1 MSDTLESDGGPIELA
16 PRAVEVAAAP
26 RAGVP
31 VAEGETAR
39 LEKPVKKAAAPR
51 LVERA
56 LWEAPEEAGGRTWV
70 VMMVLVGLLGL
81 YGWALASFYAGA
93 HGGVDQNGYL
103 MTARLIAGERNVD
116 APAAAAATRPA
127 FGWVRE
133 RLSFVPESPYQFAGR
148 MDVMTEPFGPA
159 STTQPAAYR
168 IYAKYPFGYPLMAAV
183 GRWIGGLDGM
193 YVVNPLCTVLACY
206 FAFFL
211 FRQAVSPFMSLLG
224 VVWLACNPLVLN
236 YANDANSHASTLFWV
251 TVGAWGLVSWLRVG
265 GFVRAAV
272 GGLALGY
279 ACTIRYSEFLLVL
292 PVVFAAGARLRLRRR
307 SVWESVALVAA
318 WALPVGVLAGVCWVC
333 FGLPWKTGY
342 TYCNESTGFGWKYL
356 SGDMG
361 EALPMKQGNWE
372 TFLGQLNRTG
382 LFVMWPLAL
391 AGLMGMVGSVW
402 RLGVTVALW
411 VLPATGLYLLYYW
424 APTGETTIGY
434 MRFFMSVMP
443 GFIFAGVW
451 VLEKGL
457 LAVRGQKWASLWMMT
472 AAGAGMVVVAGLVA
486 ADEAPVGGPGIVG
499 QALGAAWGLAIG
511 REGWAGAG
519 FAWGVAGLVAGMWM
533 FEREAVA
540 RKTALVLGAG
550 AITALGCAVN
560 VYQVAPIVQ
569 ASHARW
575 AGLRETVDEVRGH
588 VPRGSA
594 VFTGTTRF
602 NDYLLNQLDAV
613 GGYKLYSLT
622 MFEQASFGDAKRRVE
637 NADKDRD
644 SQADPDPVQVERERF
659 YMELLGK
666 QNAKG
671 EWFAKSVAELRS
683 AELGL
688 IDGLLAGG
696 HRVMFLSADG
706 NKGMFP
712 VKPGWELKEVTRWT
726 APPEV
731 PAPRVA
737 RLQAKQ
743 IPPRRAASYTVLY
756 ELVKKAP
763 AATKPG

>member
-1 MSDTLESDGGPIELA
+1 
-16 PRAVEVAAAP
+16 
-26 RAGVP
+26 
-31 VAEGETAR
+31 
-39 LEKPVKKAAAPR
+39 
-51 LVERA
+51 
-56 LWEAPEEAGGRTWV
+56 
-70 VMMVLVGLLGL
+70 
-81 YGWALASFYAGA
+81 
-93 HGGVDQNGYL
+93 
-103 MTARLIAGERNVD
+103 
-116 APAAAAATRPA
+116 
-127 FGWVRE
+127 
-133 RLSFVPESPYQFAGR
+133 
-148 MDVMTEPFGPA
+148 
-159 STTQPAAYR
+159 
-168 IYAKYPFGYPLMAAV
+168 
-183 GRWIGGLDGM
+183 
-193 YVVNPLCTVLACY
+193 
-206 FAFFL
+206 
-211 FRQAVSPFMSLLG
+211 
-224 VVWLACNPLVLN
+224 
-236 YANDANSHASTLFWV
+236 
-251 TVGAWGLVSWLRVG
+251 
-265 GFVRAAV
+265 
-272 GGLALGY
+272 
-279 ACTIRYSEFLLVL
+279 
-292 PVVFAAGARLRLRRR
+292 
-307 SVWESVALVAA
+307 
-318 WALPVGVLAGVCWVC
+318 
-333 FGLPWKTGY
+333 
-342 TYCNESTGFGWKYL
+342 
-356 SGDMG
+356 
-361 EALPMKQGNWE
+361 
-372 TFLGQLNRTG
+372 
-382 LFVMWPLAL
+382 
-391 AGLMGMVGSVW
+391 
-402 RLGVTVALW
+402 
-411 VLPATGLYLLYYW
+411 
-424 APTGETTIGY
+424 
-434 MRFFMSVMP
+434 
-443 GFIFAGVW
+443 
-451 VLEKGL
+451 
-457 LAVRGQKWASLWMMT
+457 
-472 AAGAGMVVVAGLVA
+472 
-486 ADEAPVGGPGIVG
+486 
-499 QALGAAWGLAIG
+499 
-511 REGWAGAG
+511 
-519 FAWGVAGLVAGMWM
+519 MWM

-688 IDGLLAGG
+688 IDGLLGAG
-696 HRVMFLSADG
+696 HRVMYLSPDG
-706 NKGMFP
+706 SKGMFP

-756 ELVKKAP
+756 ELLKKAP